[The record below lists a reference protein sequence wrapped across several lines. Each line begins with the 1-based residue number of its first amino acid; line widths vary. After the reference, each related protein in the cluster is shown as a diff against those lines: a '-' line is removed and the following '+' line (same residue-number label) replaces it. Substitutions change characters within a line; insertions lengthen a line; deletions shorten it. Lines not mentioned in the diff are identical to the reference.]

1 LTQPA
6 GKARLDQAP
15 ADREIAVSAGQ
26 RPDRV
31 QMVRQHHNGVDDKR
45 MPPSRAAECR
55 TQQFDVLGEQP
66 QPALGQV
73 RRK

>member
-1 LTQPA
+1 
-6 GKARLDQAP
+6 
-15 ADREIAVSAGQ
+15 
-26 RPDRV
+26 
-31 QMVRQHHNGVDDKR
+31 MVRQHHNGVDDKR
-45 MPPSRAAECR
+45 VPPSRVAERR